1 MTTEKYPSVVI
12 SGAGPAGAVLA
23 YLLVRAGVKTTLVER
38 HEDFSRE
45 FRGELLMPSGL
56 EPLHQIGL
64 WQDFEKV
71 GQVRID
77 RFRIFINRKPFI
89 SHVMNPAKTAR
100 QAPRWVS
107 QPHLLEMLV
116 KKASVYSGFTFLRG
130 TRVRNLLQKE
140 DRVVGVATDTH
151 GDIRADLVIGCD
163 GRSSI
168 VRSRSGIKAKAD
180 ALPMD
185 IVWLK
190 LPCQPN
196 NISNSIHFYVGQ
208 GRLVLVAPT
217 YDGGVQ
223 VGFIIAKGSYKSL
236 RELGTKG
243 LIKLIA
249 GYVDANVANAL
260 LSSKSEDAKP
270 FLLSTVA
277 DCADSWSLP
286 GLLLLGDAA
295 HTMSP
300 VGGQGLHIAIRDA
313 VVAAN
318 HLSHALREPAN
329 SNERLSVCRAIE
341 EERLHE
347 VKTIQT
353 NQANGPKLMLNQSFG
368 MRLLFGIAQKI
379 GRGRALNASSDPSFQ
394 QMLMG
399 VTPVLWRGDA

>member
-89 SHVMNPAKTAR
+89 SHVMNPAKTAL

-300 VGGQGLHIAIRDA
+300 VGGQGLNIAIRDA

-318 HLSHALREPAN
+318 HLIPALREHAN
-329 SNERLSVCRAIE
+329 SNELLSVCRAIE

-379 GRGRALNASSDPSFQ
+379 GRGREVNASSDRSFK
-394 QMLMG
+394 QMLVG
-399 VTPVLWRGDA
+399 VTPVLWRGIS

>member
-89 SHVMNPAKTAR
+89 SPVMNPAKTAL

-300 VGGQGLHIAIRDA
+300 VGGQGLNIAIRDA

-318 HLSHALREPAN
+318 HLIPALREHAN
-329 SNERLSVCRAIE
+329 SNELLSVCRAIE

-379 GRGRALNASSDPSFQ
+379 GRGREVNASSDRSFK
-394 QMLMG
+394 QMLVG
-399 VTPVLWRGDA
+399 VTPVLWRGIS